1 MHDLKASFLSTC
13 ESVLLYQRVRE
24 GVRVLW
30 MIAEEV
36 FDCLTFLMMMVFSS
50 HLSGLLFVPRNLIKS
65 VIVIGWLP
73 ILMLFS
79 RSM

>member
-1 MHDLKASFLSTC
+1 M
-13 ESVLLYQRVRE
+13 RE
-24 GVRVLW
+24 GVSVLW

-73 ILMLFS
+73 ILMVFS